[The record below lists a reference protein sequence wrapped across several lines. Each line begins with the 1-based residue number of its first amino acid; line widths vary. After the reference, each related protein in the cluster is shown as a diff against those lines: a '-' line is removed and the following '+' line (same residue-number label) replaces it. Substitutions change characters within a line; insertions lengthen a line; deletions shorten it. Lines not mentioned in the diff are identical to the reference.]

1 MRLICL
7 KCASPSCTCGRLALG
22 RLAREL
28 CDDDVVAAT
37 SPCCG
42 DQRGDAAPERDGVL
56 VLKLRYN
63 QGPSEGVPKRV
74 TTQNSEA

>member
-28 CDDDVVAAT
+28 RDEDVVAAT
-37 SPCCG
+37 SPFAASSAAEG
-42 DQRGDAAPERDGVL
+42 GDAAPERDGLL
-56 VLKLRYN
+56 VLKLRCN
-63 QGPSEGVPKRV
+63 QDLPKAFRSE
-74 TTQNSEA
+74 

>member
-28 CDDDVVAAT
+28 RDEDVVAAT
-37 SPCCG
+37 SPFAAINAAEG
-42 DQRGDAAPERDGVL
+42 GDAAPERDGLL
-56 VLKLRYN
+56 VRKLRYN
-63 QGPSEGVPKRV
+63 RDLPKAFRSE
-74 TTQNSEA
+74 